1 MKRPSRIAVIGGGG
15 IACALLPIL
24 SRLAHIVIVDG
35 DDYEPENSTR
45 QFPAL
50 TETGNKAV
58 VLADMLE
65 MNTIFDIHA
74 IPEYLEGLQIMNH
87 PSFAGVDMIIGAVDN
102 NESRHLI
109 VELSLTLGVPA
120 ILGGNEH
127 EHGEA
132 HAFFPGIYDPMMH
145 HDFSGGDPAP
155 FHCNTDKT
163 VEEFPQT
170 PIANAM
176 AAGAI
181 LHLLL
186 SYEKCENLKNAVCYT
201 RLDPFS
207 GIVKRVRD
215 YSMVVKA

>member
-1 MKRPSRIAVIGGGG
+1 MKRPNRVAVIGGGG

-24 SRLAHIVIVDG
+24 SRMMHCVIIDKDV
-35 DDYEPENSTR
+35 YEPANVAR

-50 TETGNKAV
+50 TKKGNKAE
-58 VLADMLE
+58 VLAGMLAK
-65 MNTIFDIHA
+65 NTTFQLSA
-74 IPEYLEGLQIMNH
+74 IPEFLEDLSMLNNPLFQGIDLI
-87 PSFAGVDMIIGAVDN
+87 VGAVDN
-102 NESRHLI
+102 NESRHI
-109 VELSLTLGVPA
+109 IMELALTMGIPA
-120 ILGGNEH
+120 FLGGNEH

-132 HAFFPGIYDPMMH
+132 HAFYPGIYDPTEH

-186 SYEKCENLKNAVCYT
+186 SYEKAENLKNAVCYT

-207 GIVKRVRD
+207 GVVKRVRD
-215 YSMVVKA
+215 YALAEA